1 MGTAAIFE
9 TAHVTLQYATL
20 AGQVGAFHVINALES
35 HPSLLQS
42 FSPLVVQDH
51 IALFIFWAC
60 AYAIEATAVTS
71 VLNMY
76 QQDKEAATKKLA
88 DLVTLPKKMMPLP
101 ITKWLLLLMYGK
113 EELGVVNVVSDEKGA
128 HTTTAGGGGGSDD
141 DGKAS
146 SNMTLFTE
154 TTMIQSATN
163 TAAPLIKQ
171 SPAISSFPPF
181 EKKNIVPT
189 NGLKKRS
196 PTSTTTTT
204 KERRAKLGLK
214 PGQLSPDLDIW
225 TRRAKELYDRRCYL
239 KNQWYAAALSEKV
252 IAGGRPVGVE
262 ILGKRLTL
270 FRCSDGVVKALD
282 DACPHRGA
290 PLSGG
295 WVSQVDG
302 HDCVVCPYHGK
313 LLLLLL

>member
-1 MGTAAIFE
+1 
-9 TAHVTLQYATL
+9 
-20 AGQVGAFHVINALES
+20 
-35 HPSLLQS
+35 
-42 FSPLVVQDH
+42 
-51 IALFIFWAC
+51 
-60 AYAIEATAVTS
+60 
-71 VLNMY
+71 MY

-239 KNQWYAAALSEKV
+239 KNQWYAAALSEKLV
-252 IAGGRPVGVE
+252 AGGRPVGVE
-262 ILGKRLTL
+262 ILGKRLTM
-270 FRCSDGVVKALD
+270 FRRSDGVVKALD